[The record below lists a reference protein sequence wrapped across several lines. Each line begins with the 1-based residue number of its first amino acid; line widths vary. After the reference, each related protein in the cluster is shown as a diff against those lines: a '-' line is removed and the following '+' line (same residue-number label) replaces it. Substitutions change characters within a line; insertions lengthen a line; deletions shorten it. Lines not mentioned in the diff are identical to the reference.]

1 MSNASKLTALELR
14 SKWAAVAK
22 VIAKQKT
29 VLGVKEM
36 SREIGNAAPSIT
48 GNYYNVYSVRE
59 GDSCCE
65 TFITRLFFKKKKEF
79 CLSW

>member
-22 VIAKQKT
+22 IIAKQKT

-48 GNYYNVYSVRE
+48 GKDYNVY
-59 GDSCCE
+59 
-65 TFITRLFFKKKKEF
+65 
-79 CLSW
+79 